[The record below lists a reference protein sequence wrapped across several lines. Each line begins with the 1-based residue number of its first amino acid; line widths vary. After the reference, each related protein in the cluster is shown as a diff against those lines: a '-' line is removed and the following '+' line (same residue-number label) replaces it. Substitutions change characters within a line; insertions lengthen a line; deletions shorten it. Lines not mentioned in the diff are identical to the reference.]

1 MSDNYG
7 AKSPQ
12 LTEKQLKTLYH
23 QVMTDDT
30 YWDDMT
36 ASELEKRLVAFNEHK
51 RSQNKLISLLSCIR
65 LAPCVYLRERVD
77 DNWTIPIINI
87 PDNPVL
93 MVFSST
99 EQIKNDNFKSFDVA
113 DARLPEL
120 LDSIKM
126 EGEPH
131 IVVNP
136 DTHAVI
142 LPLSLV
148 KGIFDICDDVVFS
161 CDEQME
167 YGLSAEQLDD
177 EMFEHFF
184 CRTIECETFD
194 GQHIS
199 GDAYMYKKIKQLG
212 GFLLVDVGK
221 DEPVQLFKRDVKFI
235 KDITLWNEEDDES

>member
-1 MSDNYG
+1 MY
-7 AKSPQ
+7 KPKF
-12 LTEKQLKTLYH
+12 TEKQTKYLYH

-36 ASELEKRLVAFNEHK
+36 AAELEKRLADFNEHK
-51 RSQNKLISLLSCIR
+51 RSQNKLINLLSCLR
-65 LAPCVYLRERVD
+65 LAPCLYLRERVD

-87 PDNPVL
+87 PNSPVL
-93 MVFSST
+93 MIFSSAD
-99 EQIKNDNFKSFDVA
+99 QIKSENFKPFDVA

-120 LDSIKM
+120 LASVKM
-126 EGEPH
+126 EGDPH

-148 KGIFDICDDVVFS
+148 KGMFDICDDVVSS

-167 YGLSAEQLDD
+167 HGLSAEQLDD

-184 CRTIECETFD
+184 CRTIECETFA

-199 GDAYMYKKIKQLG
+199 GDVYMYKKTKQLG

-221 DEPVQLFKRDVKFI
+221 DEPAVIYKNDVKFI
-235 KDITLWNEEDDES
+235 KDITLWDEEDNES